1 MGYLRPDGKYVGD
14 DGKVYANYN
23 DALAQHN
30 SLKGR
35 RATEAALARNARELE
50 KTRST
55 QGVHQFFDN
64 MFGGLGLDYDRGH
77 ATLAKQ
83 EAMLEAER
91 RVLQNTLTDYQFS
104 QGERSGLSP
113 KEQRALIEGPDGAA
127 ARIARINAELEELK
141 SRPQQ
146 NPPVA
151 PIVSDDADARE
162 SALTAMRQQYAP
174 GASAWDTD
182 AGRALIQQAKNNRY
196 KGDAAGL
203 ADFNTSQRKV
213 GIGAID
219 EIVDAMGYAG
229 TPMEQWARANEN
241 LALREYNKK
250 FGGPAEY
257 AGTGPSDEEIKAAM
271 DAGNFF
277 PSEGSPNPLGETG
290 AARKSNTAK
299 TESIQNSERQAINNE
314 SLNAIEALMDRSH
327 KVPDLYGMDMFL
339 KTAGQLYGGY

>member
-1 MGYLRPDGKYVGD
+1 MGYYLPNGKYKGD

-77 ATLAKQ
+77 ATLARQ
-83 EAMLEAER
+83 EAVLEAER
-91 RVLQNTLTDYQFS
+91 DVLQNTLTDYQFR

-113 KEQRALIEGPDGAA
+113 AEQRALIEGPNGAA
-127 ARIARINAELEELK
+127 ARIARINAELEKLK

-146 NPPVA
+146 NPPAA
-151 PIVSDDADARE
+151 PIVSDDVSARQ
-162 SALTAMRQQYAP
+162 SALTAMREQYAP

-196 KGDAAGL
+196 EGDAAGL

-257 AGTGPSDEEIKAAM
+257 AGTGPSNEEIKAAM
-271 DAGNFF
+271 DSGNFF
-277 PSEGSPNPLGETG
+277 ASQGSPNPLGKTG
-290 AARKSNTAK
+290 EAREINTAQ
-299 TESIQNSERQAINNE
+299 TEAIQPTQRQAINNE
-314 SLNAIEALMDRSH
+314 SLNAMEALMGRSH
-327 KVPDLYGMDMFL
+327 NAPRLEGMNTL
-339 KTAGQLYGGY
+339 IKYAHSLL